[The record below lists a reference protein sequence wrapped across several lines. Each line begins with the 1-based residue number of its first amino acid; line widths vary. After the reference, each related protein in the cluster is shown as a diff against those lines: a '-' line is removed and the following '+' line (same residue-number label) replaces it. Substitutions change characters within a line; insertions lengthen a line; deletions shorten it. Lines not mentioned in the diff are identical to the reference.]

1 MEGCVEGE
9 VGVGN
14 EDGEMEGDLVGNE
27 EGEMEGDLVGMEVT
41 GAIVG

>member
-1 MEGCVEGE
+1 VEGE
-9 VGVGN
+9 VG
-14 EDGEMEGDLVGNE
+14 VGNE